1 MTEPTI
7 FWSYDGTTESTG
19 TRTYPNQEVGTAT
32 SWTSAYKLYNTGG
45 STASSCHLYC
55 NDVSASHVEDGS
67 VGYSV
72 GTVASYVAT
81 TGSSKS
87 IADLDGGGATNASTL
102 DMNEYIYVGVGDAV
116 GVKEWSKNISYQY
129 S

>member
-1 MTEPTI
+1 MG
-7 FWSYDGTTESTG
+7 GT
-19 TRTYPNQEVGTAT
+19 
-32 SWTSAYKLYNTGG
+32 
-45 STASSCHLYC
+45 
-55 NDVSASHVEDGS
+55 HVEDGS
-67 VGYSV
+67 VGYSI

-87 IADLDGGGATNASTL
+87 IEDLDGGGTTNASQLTV
-102 DMNEYIYVGVGDAV
+102 NEYVYVGVGDTV